1 MGKIKSIKELIFQY
15 FKSAGLEDKFE
26 QYYALAYWQKVV
38 GKEIARHT
46 EPFRV
51 QDGVIFVQVDSD
63 VWRTELQYMKPEIIE
78 KLNHELKKTVIQ
90 DIKFY

>member
-1 MGKIKSIKELIFQY
+1 M
-15 FKSAGLEDKFE
+15 
-26 QYYALAYWQKVV
+26 
-38 GKEIARHT
+38 
-46 EPFRV
+46 

>member
-1 MGKIKSIKELIFQY
+1 MGKVKSIKELIFQY

-51 QDGVIFVQVDSD
+51 QDGVIFVHVDSD